1 MILKY
6 PCYHCE
12 YKAKAKSNL
21 KNHIESVHI
30 SKYSR
35 AVIDLNRNLQ
45 EIDKRLIADDIKI
58 DADETLKVKSGID
71 LIPVQTLKVKII
83 FIVFYKI

>member
-21 KNHIESVHI
+21 KSHIESVHI
-30 SKYSR
+30 SKYSCN
-35 AVIDLNRNLQ
+35 DC
-45 EIDKRLIADDIKI
+45 DKQYKSRT
-58 DADETLKVKSGID
+58 EVKQHIES
-71 LIPVQTLKVKII
+71 VNH
-83 FIVFYKI
+83 